1 MKSNLLKQ
9 FAFVTIAILSLLG
22 ANSCKKNKNI
32 VDTTPKVDSTLV
44 TLYNTVTINN
54 QYPGGAAFVD
64 LDKGELYDM
73 TSADYPDAIDHQDKI
88 DAVYLTPG
96 VGITNMRILTCPKD
110 LCGFATGSAANLC
123 SNSIGIMNWSIKNT
137 TQFSLTNITYNQLL
151 QIKYNFQLDSAY
163 NKAIQESPNTVYT
176 SVSGFN
182 SGDVYL
188 FKTNLGKGLFVVS
201 SATGTDNTLGELII
215 SILYLKDK

>member
-88 DAVYLTPG
+88 DAVYATFYNGLTVTTVFSNPNEYCS
-96 VGITNMRILTCPKD
+96 VSSQASTILCTNQYNGISKWTT
-110 LCGFATGSAANLC
+110 
-123 SNSIGIMNWSIKNT
+123 KNN
-137 TQFSLTNITYNQLL
+137 TQFELTSITYSQLL

-163 NKAIQESPNTVYT
+163 NKAVADKPASKS
-176 SVSGFN
+176 SVSFLN
-182 SGDVYL
+182 SGEVYR